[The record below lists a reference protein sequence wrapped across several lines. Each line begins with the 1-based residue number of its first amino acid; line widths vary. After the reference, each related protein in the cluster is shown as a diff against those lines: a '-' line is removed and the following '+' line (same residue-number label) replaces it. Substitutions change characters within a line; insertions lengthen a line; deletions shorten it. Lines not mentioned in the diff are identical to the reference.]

1 MRASERANDRTVPSS
16 SNVAVA
22 SNTQQKL
29 IWLISKWKLLEN
41 IIIGCRLF
49 RFLALRCSECV
60 FLLRFHCKLF
70 GRTVYLFFSSRGCVR
85 IQRAFGR
92 CAFFVFHF
100 LWQRS
105 HTSTLPLWY
114 ARYAVNH
121 VFMPLPQRSI
131 HTRTSRT
138 RNAETVYVSLGSIW
152 RTVKIYFI
160 RNELK
165 LTVSIYLLQGDSC
178 MLCVCVQCSGFG
190 MARVQRQP
198 HQRGNYIPYCRCNL
212 SLASLAMAN
221 GRMHS
226 STSVSSSSSPSELK
240 TDYKL

>member
-1 MRASERANDRTVPSS
+1 MKIVGKYHYWLQAFPFPRIAMQRMCVSITIPLQIIW
-16 SNVAVA
+16 SN
-22 SNTQQKL
+22 
-29 IWLISKWKLLEN
+29 
-41 IIIGCRLF
+41 CLF
-49 RFLALRCSECV
+49 V
-60 FLLRFHCKLF
+60 
-70 GRTVYLFFSSRGCVR
+70 FSSRGCVR
-85 IQRAFGR
+85 IQRAFGG

-178 MLCVCVQCSGFG
+178 MLCVCNGWFWIWNGSC
-190 MARVQRQP
+190 AAHTRCQP